1 MSSKVSSSEEEDSTN
16 VGMSVGI
23 VVGAVALVAIVG
35 VAAYCVL
42 STSGKRGKIDPSI
55 YEEDVEFHSMS
66 VL

>member
-1 MSSKVSSSEEEDSTN
+1 M
-16 VGMSVGI
+16 GMIVGI

-42 STSGKRGKIDPSI
+42 STSSKRGKIDPSI
-55 YEEDVEFHSMS
+55 YEEDAEFQSMS